1 MPRRLAASLSLLV
14 FAICLIAG
22 MESGNA
28 LSTVLARA
36 LLAMAGTLVISLIV
50 GTMAQR
56 MLDEN
61 LSRREQDLRRAAE
74 TAGAGA
80 TDAPA
85 GGSGPAANPSPR
97 RSAAAADR

>member
-22 MESGNA
+22 MGSGNM

-36 LLAMAGTLVISLIV
+36 LLAMGGTLVISLIV

-80 TDAPA
+80 TDAPV
-85 GGSGPAANPSPR
+85 GGSGTAANPSPR
-97 RSAAAADR
+97 RSAATD

>member
-1 MPRRLAASLSLLV
+1 MTRRLAASLSLLV

-28 LSTVLARA
+28 PATVLGRA
-36 LLAMAGTLVISLIV
+36 LVAMAGTLVISLVV

-61 LSRREQDLRRAAE
+61 LSRKEQGLRRAIEA
-74 TAGAGA
+74 AGAGA

-85 GGSGPAANPSPR
+85 GGSMPAADKPSKR
-97 RSAAAADR
+97 